1 MHRTMS
7 SSVEQTL
14 EGEYGFS
21 FLLKQKIKPKNKKI
35 ASSFTAP
42 DFFLIFFLFFYVY
55 EVFAKQKREKN
66 YERSIT
72 YVGRLGVDGFWI
84 RDYGG
89 GSG

>member
-1 MHRTMS
+1 MS

-42 DFFLIFFLFFYVY
+42 DFFLKFFLFFYVY

-66 YERSIT
+66 YNGPLPT
-72 YVGRLGVDGFWI
+72 TVGRLGIDGFWI

-89 GSG
+89 GAG